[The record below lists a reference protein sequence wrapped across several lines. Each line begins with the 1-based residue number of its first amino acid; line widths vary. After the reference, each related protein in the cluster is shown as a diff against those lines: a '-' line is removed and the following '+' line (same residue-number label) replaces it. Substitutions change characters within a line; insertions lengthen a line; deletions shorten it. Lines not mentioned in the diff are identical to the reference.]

1 LIANSTAAHGTHLVS
16 EGGQSLWL
24 NNQYRSVEAY
34 SYTSA
39 VASPQSENKDISGSV
54 QIRHGVMLILDRH
67 DVTIIYEAK
76 LMRQTL

>member
-1 LIANSTAAHGTHLVS
+1 MTYTRVNTNKSLLLIANSTAAHGSHLVS

-54 QIRHGVMLILDRH
+54 QMLI
-67 DVTIIYEAK
+67 Y
-76 LMRQTL
+76 